1 MRDAVRSF
9 VPPYLQ
15 IALAI
20 LLLPLLFVLLRA
32 ALQLSPEP
40 PSLAHAVTE
49 KMEASGVRHPLTAVL
64 LNFRG
69 YDTLLEV
76 TVLWIAGI
84 GALALTSAPT
94 TRRGTP
100 HSVLIALMRVLA
112 PALVMT
118 AGYILWAGA
127 FRPGGA
133 FQSGAVLGAGLVL
146 SSLAG
151 LLPLRPGLWVRA
163 GLVAGPAV
171 FALVALIA
179 WLITGEML
187 HYPADTDGLAI
198 LAIES
203 VAAPSIAMVLWL
215 LFDRLHAPAENESDQ
230 QSALHAGKGGRS
242 VEMSGG
248 DA

>member
-1 MRDAVRSF
+1 MREAVRSY

-20 LLLPLLFVLLRA
+20 LLSPLLFVLLRA
-32 ALQLSPEP
+32 ALQLSSRP
-40 PSLAHAVTE
+40 PTLAHAVTE

-76 TVLWIAGI
+76 TVLWIAGT
-84 GALALTSAPT
+84 GALALTPAPT
-94 TRRGTP
+94 ARRGTP

-146 SSLAG
+146 ASLAG
-151 LLPLRPGLWVRA
+151 LLPLRPGRWVRA

-171 FALVALIA
+171 FAIVALNA
-179 WLITGEML
+179 WLVTGEML

-203 VAAPSIAMVLWL
+203 MAAPSIAMVLWL
-215 LFDRLHAPAENESDQ
+215 LFDRLHAPAEDES
-230 QSALHAGKGGRS
+230 AGRPLPAAGEAGKAGKTLR
-242 VEMSGG
+242 
-248 DA
+248 ANT